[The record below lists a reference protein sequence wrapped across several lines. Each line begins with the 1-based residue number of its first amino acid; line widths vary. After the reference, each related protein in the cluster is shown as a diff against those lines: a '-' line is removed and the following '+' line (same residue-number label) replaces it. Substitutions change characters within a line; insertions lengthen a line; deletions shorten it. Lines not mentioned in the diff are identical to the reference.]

1 MLKVGRKKAEQRRGN
16 GDEKEK
22 DGEEKIKRIKRDDE
36 GGRGGRRRIGEKRK
50 GEKRGSLKKNKTKK
64 RKESKR
70 EKNNNRERKSKR
82 EKEEERVSFFPRI
95 LGAREGKTR
104 KGNV

>member
-1 MLKVGRKKAEQRRGN
+1 MPCLYTACEDLNDVSLVYILCHEETLKVGRKKAEQRRGN

-70 EKNNNRERKSKR
+70 EKKQQQRK
-82 EKEEERVSFFPRI
+82 EK
-95 LGAREGKTR
+95 
-104 KGNV
+104 

>member
-1 MLKVGRKKAEQRRGN
+1 MPCLYTACEDLNDVSLVYILCHEEMLKVGRKKAEQRRGN

-70 EKNNNRERKSKR
+70 EKKQQQRK
-82 EKEEERVSFFPRI
+82 EK
-95 LGAREGKTR
+95 
-104 KGNV
+104 